1 MELEYSRAIDFLIGV
16 NLKQQL
22 AFEEQAKYISKQQW
36 AKEFATV
43 RCDVGRQIGKTSYI
57 KSRANYGDL
66 IIVSK
71 YNQKRDMLYP
81 IPSADVITH
90 ADLDVPGY
98 RWIGYPI
105 PRYSRIYIDEP
116 GKLNLDMVYDIFA
129 RDTRQ
134 LFIILGS

>member
-1 MELEYSRAIDFLIGV
+1 VEIEYWRAIDFLINL
-16 NLKQQL
+16 NLKQQYTF
-22 AFEEQAKYISKQQW
+22 AMQEQYVSKQQW

-57 KSRANYGDL
+57 KARANYGDL
-66 IIVSK
+66 IIVGK
-71 YNQKRDMLYP
+71 YHLKKEMMHP

-90 ADLDVPGY
+90 ADLEVTGFV
-98 RWIGYPI
+98 W

-134 LFIILGS
+134 LFIILGT

>member
-1 MELEYSRAIDFLIGV
+1 MEIEYWRAIDFLINL
-16 NLKQQL
+16 NLKQQYTFAL
-22 AFEEQAKYISKQQW
+22 QEQYVSKQQW

-43 RCDVGRQIGKTSYI
+43 RCDIGRRIGKTSYI

-66 IIVSK
+66 IIVGK
-71 YNQKRDMLYP
+71 YHLKKEMMHP

-90 ADLDVPGY
+90 ADLEMPRY
-98 RWIGYPI
+98 RWIGHSI

-116 GKLNLDMVYDIFA
+116 GNLNLDLVYDIFA